1 MSSHGS
7 EGDKRGTGF
16 EQQHSTDLE
25 LQSDVKKL
33 RVDLNA
39 LTEKVDKQAKLLANQ
54 VIRTTSIASSIEK
67 ITKETR
73 KTAQSVEY
81 SNALVK
87 QLMDELKKPEEKK
100 KDTGCHHRQHHHIRH
115 DWCRQQPSTPPWA
128 CQMK

>member
-67 ITKETR
+67 ITIETR

-87 QLMDELKKPEEKK
+87 QLMDEIKKPEDKGKGKAKEKDK
-100 KDTGCHHRQHHHIRH
+100 EKHNEEGHRP
-115 DWCRQQPSTPPWA
+115 PSPPEPPHPTRLV
-128 CQMK
+128 